1 MDHGRLRTQDH
12 QRRYSTH
19 FKTIEKRTKK
29 NICYPDKIKM
39 RFLYTYIYK
48 YGNIHICNM
57 RCAWH
62 TQNKTKH
69 TRRARIVFFSTAF
82 LLFFFINIVQSKQIV
97 DWRRFNQGVVFL
109 MFFFLLLFYVTFI
122 ICLSVGLSH
131 QHLPTRH
138 CMGNKSIKNVIIIIL
153 WNYLIHL

>member
-19 FKTIEKRTKK
+19 FKTIGKRTKK

-48 YGNIHICNM
+48 YVKRKYTHMQHEMCLT
-57 RCAWH
+57 H
-62 TQNKTKH
+62 TKQNETHEKSQNS
-69 TRRARIVFFSTAF
+69 FFSTAF

-109 MFFFLLLFYVTFI
+109 MFFFI
-122 ICLSVGLSH
+122 IVLRNFHHLSVCWSVTSTSTYETLHG
-131 QHLPTRH
+131 
-138 CMGNKSIKNVIIIIL
+138 K
-153 WNYLIHL
+153 